1 MPEVTFVVTI
11 KASIY
16 VKDFLG
22 KYISENKTIFM
33 QIQQKKS

>member
-1 MPEVTFVVTI
+1 MPEVTFVVTK

-16 VKDFLG
+16 VNGFLG

-33 QIQQKKS
+33 QIQLKKS